1 MRYAGC
7 RVLACVAAACL
18 GLGRPRPVLAQS
30 GPQTGAPS
38 GPQPESPDDLLR
50 EVRANVAT
58 YMATLPDLFCDE
70 RFTSKRFSD
79 GHQTASNTTVSTFR
93 VLHGEGPRQSGKSLE
108 SRVVREIDGAA
119 AHGDHIKGAY
129 TLMGGFDAALLV
141 LRADAAHC
149 FDFRE
154 ATSAAAATAS
164 DPSQLHIEFAGRTPL
179 PAGCPAPDLGRTG
192 EITLDAGSKQV
203 LQIRQTLPHPP
214 GGGDKW
220 GPLVWTVTFGPV
232 SLADRTFYTPASV
245 RSELF
250 RKGTSEYLQSIAEY
264 SNYHKLEVSSRIVPP
279 DEHPDE
285 RPANEH
291 R

>member
-1 MRYAGC
+1 
-7 RVLACVAAACL
+7 
-18 GLGRPRPVLAQS
+18 
-30 GPQTGAPS
+30 
-38 GPQPESPDDLLR
+38 
-50 EVRANVAT
+50 
-58 YMATLPDLFCDE
+58 MATLPDLFCDE

-119 AHGDHIKGAY
+119 THGNRIKGPY

-141 LRADAAHC
+141 LTADSARC
-149 FDFRE
+149 FDFRI
-154 ATSAAAATAS
+154 AGSAGTTAS

-220 GPLVWTVTFGPV
+220 GPLVWTVTFRPV

-264 SNYHKLEVSSRIVPP
+264 SNYHKLEVSSRIVPQINIP
-279 DEHPDE
+279 MSTPRMSII
-285 RPANEH
+285 RPMLA
-291 R
+291 